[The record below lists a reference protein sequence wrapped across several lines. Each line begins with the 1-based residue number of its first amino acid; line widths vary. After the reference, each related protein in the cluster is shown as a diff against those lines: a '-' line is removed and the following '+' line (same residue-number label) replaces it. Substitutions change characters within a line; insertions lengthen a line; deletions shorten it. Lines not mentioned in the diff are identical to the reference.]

1 VFVRI
6 WRLVAVLLVALL
18 MGTSF
23 AHVLELPAK
32 MQYDGA
38 LYVTLQKTLYVEWGP
53 PNFGGFLEPGA
64 ILATILL
71 AFAARQ
77 QRPAFWLTLIA
88 VVSLLLAFP
97 VVFFW
102 LVNPA
107 NAAFRDSTAA
117 ALPADWVGW
126 RERWEYGHAIRFAL
140 HLMGFAA
147 LLLSTL
153 TVGRQANAPPE

>member
-1 VFVRI
+1 MRI
-6 WRLVAVLLVALL
+6 WRFVAALLVALL
-18 MGTSF
+18 LGTSF

-32 MQYDGA
+32 MRYDGA

-71 AFAARQ
+71 AFAARK
-77 QRPAFWLTLIA
+77 QRPAFRLMLAA

-102 LVNPA
+102 LVAPA

-117 ALPADWVGW
+117 ALPADC
-126 RERWEYGHAIRFAL
+126 
-140 HLMGFAA
+140 
-147 LLLSTL
+147 
-153 TVGRQANAPPE
+153 